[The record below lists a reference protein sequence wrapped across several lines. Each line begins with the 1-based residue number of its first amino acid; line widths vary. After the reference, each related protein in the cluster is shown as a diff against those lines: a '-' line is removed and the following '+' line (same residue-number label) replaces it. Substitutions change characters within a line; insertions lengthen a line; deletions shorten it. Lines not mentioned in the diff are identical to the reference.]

1 MGILK
6 AFFNN
11 TGKPEGLLGRWMVGS
26 MNYAHAAV
34 SDWGMG
40 HLPAAVLGEIAE
52 LGCGGGRN
60 VGALLRRFPSARVTA
75 LDYSAISVERTRRI
89 NRQAVQG
96 GRCRVVQGDVSRLL
110 FEDERFDLATAF
122 ETVYFWPGPAE
133 SFREVYRVL
142 KPGGLFLI
150 VNEADGM
157 DPRNDRWLG
166 VIDGLRIFS
175 KEQLS
180 AFLTEAG
187 FSRIEVD
194 HDPKKH
200 RLCVLAVRPMPPHA
214 P

>member
-96 GRCRVVQGDVSRLL
+96 GGDAVWCREM
-110 FEDERFDLATAF
+110 F
-122 ETVYFWPGPAE
+122 PGCP
-133 SFREVYRVL
+133 L
-142 KPGGLFLI
+142 KMRGSTWRP
-150 VNEADGM
+150 
-157 DPRNDRWLG
+157 P
-166 VIDGLRIFS
+166 LRRYIS
-175 KEQLS
+175 
-180 AFLTEAG
+180 G
-187 FSRIEVD
+187 
-194 HDPKKH
+194 P
-200 RLCVLAVRPMPPHA
+200 VRPKA
-214 P
+214 FGRYTGS

>member
-1 MGILK
+1 M
-6 AFFNN
+6 
-11 TGKPEGLLGRWMVGS
+11 
-26 MNYAHAAV
+26 
-34 SDWGMG
+34 
-40 HLPAAVLGEIAE
+40 
-52 LGCGGGRN
+52 
-60 VGALLRRFPSARVTA
+60 
-75 LDYSAISVERTRRI
+75 
-89 NRQAVQG
+89 
-96 GRCRVVQGDVSRLL
+96 
-110 FEDERFDLATAF
+110 
-122 ETVYFWPGPAE
+122 
-133 SFREVYRVL
+133 
-142 KPGGLFLI
+142 I

>member
-96 GRCRVVQGDVSRLL
+96 GRCRVVQGDVSRLP

-122 ETVYFWPGPAE
+122 ETVYF
-133 SFREVYRVL
+133 
-142 KPGGLFLI
+142 
-150 VNEADGM
+150 
-157 DPRNDRWLG
+157 
-166 VIDGLRIFS
+166 
-175 KEQLS
+175 
-180 AFLTEAG
+180 
-187 FSRIEVD
+187 
-194 HDPKKH
+194 
-200 RLCVLAVRPMPPHA
+200 
-214 P
+214 